1 MTDVV
6 ERVFLVF
13 GWQRAPRPVGASV
26 GLGEFHAQQ
35 APRELG
41 IADLRGVTG
50 ERGRDLCVEHGAHQS
65 NGRQH
70 HLEIL
75 PRGVHDLD
83 DVGRAHRGNE
93 RGEVRQGDGIDAHRI
108 AVDRDLHQAQF
119 GAVGLFAHEFRIER
133 ECGCA
138 QGLVGKRGE
147 RIGGVDHQGLGTPGD
162 VYNPE
167 HIMLGNLR
175 ALFGV
180 LIDIALLRR
189 GPESLPTSTALMAGA
204 IAFNLAV
211 SALMTAMMP
220 SAPHTWPIQLVIG
233 TVVTLLWFDVAFRI
247 TKKRERFVQTITALF
262 AVSALFLPAL
272 MPLAGALLPH
282 LEKQDPATPPPFAL
296 SIVTAVIA
304 VWMLIVQV
312 RIVRAAYEWPYF
324 VSIIFLF
331 GQNIAGAV
339 IYWLVFGVPTKAV

>member
-1 MTDVV
+1 
-6 ERVFLVF
+6 
-13 GWQRAPRPVGASV
+13 
-26 GLGEFHAQQ
+26 
-35 APRELG
+35 
-41 IADLRGVTG
+41 
-50 ERGRDLCVEHGAHQS
+50 
-65 NGRQH
+65 
-70 HLEIL
+70 
-75 PRGVHDLD
+75 
-83 DVGRAHRGNE
+83 
-93 RGEVRQGDGIDAHRI
+93 
-108 AVDRDLHQAQF
+108 
-119 GAVGLFAHEFRIER
+119 
-133 ECGCA
+133 
-138 QGLVGKRGE
+138 
-147 RIGGVDHQGLGTPGD
+147 
-162 VYNPE
+162 
-167 HIMLGNLR
+167 MLGNLR